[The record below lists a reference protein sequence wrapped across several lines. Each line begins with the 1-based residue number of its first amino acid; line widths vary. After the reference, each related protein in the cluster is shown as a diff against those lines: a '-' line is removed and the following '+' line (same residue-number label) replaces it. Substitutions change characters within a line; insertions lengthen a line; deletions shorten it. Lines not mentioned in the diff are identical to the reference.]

1 MNTKKTRVIDL
12 PDIQINED
20 ELDNVIMVN
29 PIEFISEEENNEII
43 ERVKD
48 GLRNINNPDRWLT
61 WEESNRILTEKYFD
75 KNV

>member
-20 ELDNVIMVN
+20 ELDDVIMVN

-61 WEESNRILTEKYFD
+61 WEECMQLAKEKF
-75 KNV
+75 NI